1 MTAEK
6 QLSDN
11 KVYQEVTN
19 SENILPKQKWVTT
32 CLATWR
38 IGVVWLKN
46 NLNISPMNIE
56 KP

>member
-6 QLSDN
+6 QVSDN

>member
-1 MTAEK
+1 MIAEK

-19 SENILPKQKWVTT
+19 SDNILPKQKWVTR

-38 IGVVWLKN
+38 IGVVLLKN
-46 NLNISPMNIE
+46 NSNISPMNIE